1 MGVVSFRSCHRIVY
15 NNHFIMVHCYM
26 KTESKYFFK
35 KVFIGGLIF
44 GLIVFLMVFFVKG
57 VRAEDNKTIEFDD
70 RGWPKILDEDEWR
83 SQLVF
88 DTVQACYQGTIR
100 WKIIS
105 NPSIL
110 GQIPNPIAQRQ
121 MMEHCF
127 CVMDKIRKENK
138 VKEYKKE
145 VLDPEWGG
153 NLFMLK
159 AMECVREYKTLP
171 SFFRDI
177 IVIPSDNETKKENK
191 IIIKPEG
198 SQDSPEESP
207 DQKQEES
214 GGSPQTIFQG

>member
-1 MGVVSFRSCHRIVY
+1 MKLNSYFKNEKLVKIIMSVLLFLLIMIVAGMFVV
-15 NNHFIMVHCYM
+15 
-26 KTESKYFFK
+26 K
-35 KVFIGGLIF
+35 
-44 GLIVFLMVFFVKG
+44 
-57 VRAEDNKTIEFDD
+57 AEDNKTIEFDD
-70 RGWPKILDEDEWR
+70 KGWPKILDDDEWR

-100 WKIIS
+100 WIVLS
-105 NPSIL
+105 NPSL
-110 GQIPNPIAQRQ
+110 LNQIPTLAAQRQ

-138 VKEYKKE
+138 VKEYKKK

-159 AMECVREYKTLP
+159 AMECVGEYKTLP
-171 SFFRDI
+171 SFFMKMP
-177 IVIPSDNETKKENK
+177 IPDNETKKENK